1 MRYEPDHAGLGELLR
16 SAGMQEVVR
25 GVAGT
30 AMADA
35 VATAPFRTGE
45 YKSSFSVHV
54 TDAGGRKGDR
64 AEADVINDSGHAVLV
79 EWTDDFHTL
88 RNAAERLA

>member
-1 MRYEPDHAGLGELLR
+1 VRYEPDHAGLGELLR
-16 SAGMQEVVR
+16 SGEMQQVMR

-88 RNAAERLA
+88 RNSAERLA